1 MSEPRSEDRFG
12 LFRFRSPLL
21 TESRLLSFPPATEM
35 FQFAGFAP
43 NALYIQAPVSLAGWV
58 SPLGDSRIKAWLPAP
73 RDLSQAPTSFIASQ
87 RQDIHHLPLLPG
99 HADPIPTERRAQ
111 IRASPLAGF
120 CMFPASTF
128 PHRQT
133 CTPWGGLFLPES
145 ISPGDETWAANLLR
159 RSNSNR
165 TSIRSRFVS
174 LSLHLSSGKRRGAV
188 NLPTVASQS

>member
-1 MSEPRSEDRFG
+1 
-12 LFRFRSPLL
+12 
-21 TESRLLSFPPATEM
+21 
-35 FQFAGFAP
+35 
-43 NALYIQAPVSLAGWV
+43 
-58 SPLGDSRIKAWLPAP
+58 
-73 RDLSQAPTSFIASQ
+73 
-87 RQDIHHLPLLPG
+87 
-99 HADPIPTERRAQ
+99 
-111 IRASPLAGF
+111 
-120 CMFPASTF
+120 MFPASTF